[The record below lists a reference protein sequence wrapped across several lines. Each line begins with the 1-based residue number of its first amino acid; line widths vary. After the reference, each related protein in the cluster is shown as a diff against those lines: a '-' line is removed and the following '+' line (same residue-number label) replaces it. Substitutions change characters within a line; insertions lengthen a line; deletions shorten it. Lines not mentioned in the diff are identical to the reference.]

1 MNMNNTMTLEKEKA
15 GGCSLQRF
23 VGRLGSTSELY
34 FGDCADV
41 IGRLRTVDAVITD
54 PPYGIGKWS
63 SGGGNSISQAQADE
77 LNDWDKTAPPEKVL
91 REAISLGRVAVVWG
105 GNYLMDVL
113 GKCRAPMVWDK
124 GLRGMH
130 FADGEMAW
138 TNFDW
143 GTLRIL
149 NFPLASGDT
158 KGRKCHP
165 TQKPLRVMSWSLEQ
179 AKIEKGMTVLDP
191 FMGSGTTGV
200 VCAMLGVNFIGIE
213 RNAAHYKT
221 ACDRIAHELD
231 GALL

>member
-1 MNMNNTMTLEKEKA
+1 MKTLESTTDVL
-15 GGCSLQRF
+15 GGCSVQRF
-23 VGRLGSTSELY
+23 VGRLGSTAELY
-34 FGDCADV
+34 NADCADV
-41 IGRLRTVDAVITD
+41 IGRLGTADAVITD
-54 PPYGIGKWS
+54 PPYGIGSWS
-63 SGGGNSISQAQADE
+63 ATGGNSISQEQADE
-77 LNDWDKTAPPEKVL
+77 INGWDCAVPEKVL
-91 REAISLGRVAVVWG
+91 REAISLGKVAVVWG

-113 GKCRAPMVWDK
+113 GKCRAPLVWDK
-124 GLRGMH
+124 AIRGMH

-158 KGRKCHP
+158 KGRKVHP
-165 TQKPLRVMSWSLEQ
+165 TQKPLRVMAWSLEK
-179 AKIEKGMTVLDP
+179 AKIEKGMTVIDP

-213 RNAAHYKT
+213 RDAAHYKT

>member
-1 MNMNNTMTLEKEKA
+1 MTTQSIKTEKGSA
-15 GGCSLQRF
+15 DSLHRF

-41 IGRLRTVDAVITD
+41 IGRLGTVDAVITD
-54 PPYGIGKWS
+54 PPYGIGNWS
-63 SGGGNSISQAQADE
+63 SGGGNSITQAQADE
-77 LNDWDKTAPPEKVL
+77 MNVWDKSAPPEKVL

-158 KGRKCHP
+158 KGRKVHP
-165 TQKPLRVMSWSLEQ
+165 TQKPTRVMAWSLEQ

-213 RNAAHYKT
+213 RDADYYKL